1 MVTSYSQQVQQQG
14 KCPHGFPIGACP
26 ICSGMAGGASK
37 DRNKP
42 RKAGEMSYNECLAEW
57 HKIQARKE
65 AKMQDKLDKL
75 EAMKQANLESKI
87 LSAVDK
93 VQKFLDKTM
102 QKLDNMPAL
111 IKAPIK
117 FIMKHIVAPVLNFI
131 SQIPAAIKNIQM
143 FFENTRAF
151 IVSVSEKLA
160 SVFGEVKNFIN
171 DKITK
176 NYKKALKTILSL
188 FTSGE
193 DEDSEEAKKIKE
205 RELKKILKS
214 IFRIKRRET
223 KEEDDNK
230 SV

>member
-26 ICSGMAGGASK
+26 ICSGMMGGGASK

-57 HKIQARKE
+57 HKIQARNE
-65 AKMQDKLDKL
+65 AKMQDRLDRL
-75 EAMKQANLESKI
+75 EALKQFASNKFE
-87 LSAVDK
+87 AVVDK
-93 VQKFLDKTM
+93 VQKFLDKVS
-102 QKLDNMPAL
+102 QKLDAMPQV
-111 IKAPIK
+111 IKAPLK
-117 FIMKHIVAPVLNFI
+117 FIVKNIITPVIRFI
-131 SQIPAAIKNIQM
+131 SQIPVAIKNIQV

-151 IVSVSEKLA
+151 IASVSEKLA

-214 IFRIKRRET
+214 IFRIKRKET
-223 KEEDDNK
+223 KEEDDSK

>member
-1 MVTSYSQQVQQQG
+1 MVTSYSQQVQQPG

-26 ICSGMAGGASK
+26 ICSGMAGGVSK

-75 EAMKQANLESKI
+75 EAIKQANLESKI

-117 FIMKHIVAPVLNFI
+117 FIMKHIVAPVLNLI
-131 SQIPAAIKNIQM
+131 SQIPTAIKNIQV

-151 IVSVSEKLA
+151 IASVSEKLA

-214 IFRIKRRET
+214 IFRIKRKET
-223 KEEDDNK
+223 KEEDDSK